1 MIDEAKRA
9 GVSVSI
15 AGGVNLSSITA
26 VKESGVTV
34 AVAGVAIYRA
44 EDPVKA
50 AKELKELL
58 LA

>member
-1 MIDEAKRA
+1 MIDEAKRVR
-9 GVSVSI
+9 VSVSI

-34 AVAGVAIYRA
+34 GVAGV
-44 EDPVKA
+44 